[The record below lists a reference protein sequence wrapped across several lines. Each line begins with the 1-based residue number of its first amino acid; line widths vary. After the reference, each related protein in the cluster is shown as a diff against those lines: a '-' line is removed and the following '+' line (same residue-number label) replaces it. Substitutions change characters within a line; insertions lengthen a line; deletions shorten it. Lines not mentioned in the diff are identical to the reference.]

1 MNNTLR
7 NSTPNNEPLSLTIN
21 QSVAL
26 WSISVGAVFA
36 IAEHSTILLL
46 TCMSKTLRQ
55 KPFVV
60 SILLLSYS
68 DILLGLALLL
78 SSLINLASLRQTW
91 LCGSLCFLQQLGL
104 ILSLVHTL
112 VICIE
117 RYLSTRPIQMRTFSV
132 GKRQLLTV
140 ISMGICSLILGIPY
154 LFTVKEA
161 TVVLPCTTVTLFQK
175 NRLYTVMPVRSL
187 SFLIWIC
194 TVIVYGATAKNI
206 RNAQRR
212 TEQLRGYSTHRNGI
226 NAERIHQKYGNG
238 RIAHM
243 SPLTRDADDI
253 GASTSTETNKP
264 GLNSKSNFGDQC
276 IAKSSS
282 GNIIIKSDF
291 GTRGT
296 LLTISEN
303 RIQNDEKNVAY
314 TQNATGVNKR
324 KECTI
329 ETDQIENISAKQN
342 IIRPKPSTDI
352 SNDTDSCFKSVRF
365 QRQTNSKL
373 PPPAP
378 EMKAFRIVSVV
389 FLVFLITMTPQCVA
403 GLVMIFFPVSQ
414 KVDFTFNLLAVSSIV
429 TNPFMY
435 AFLLKDFRKILR
447 CN

>member
-78 SSLINLASLRQTW
+78 SSLINLASLRQTC

-104 ILSLVHTL
+104 ISSLVHTL

-117 RYLSTRPIQMRTFSV
+117 RYLSTRPIQMRAFSV

-161 TVVLPCTTVTLFQK
+161 TVALPCTTVTLFQK

-194 TVIVYGATAKNI
+194 TVIVHGATAKNI

-212 TEQLRGYSTHRNGI
+212 TEQLRGNSTHRNGI

-238 RIAHM
+238 RIRNAHI
-243 SPLTRDADDI
+243 SPSTKDADDI

-264 GLNSKSNFGDQC
+264 RHNSKVNFGDQLTT
-276 IAKSSS
+276 KPSS

-329 ETDQIENISAKQN
+329 ETDQIENTSAKQN
-342 IIRPKPSTDI
+342 ITRSKPYH
-352 SNDTDSCFKSVRF
+352 TDSSFKSVRF